1 MGIFPL
7 IQGQSLYLHFSFFYI
22 TCMRDTPVFF
32 IPILTT
38 LKNFALIITTSI
50 IWNIFSLYNK
60 FTKVLLTSCSKY
72 FLNPEKFIL
81 NSYYT
86 TVIVKVLTD
95 WTTLPPH
102 VSLQSFLCCKVI
114 KNTFDKLTTIYLLSN
129 FFADSQIPFYHI
141 LSSSFSYLSASLWST
156 SPQLP
161 IAPTAYAA
169 SELWLILLPRISWS
183 CLYLPDS
190 QSHFKTELSIS
201 WPLLLPCHL
210 YWIPTASLGT
220 HSSTP
225 LRYYCILDTIPPQW
239 LKLFASASFTLS
251 II

>member
-22 TCMRDTPVFF
+22 TCMRDTPVLF

-114 KNTFDKLTTIYLLSN
+114 KNTRLTNLLLSTYWAISLLTPKYLSITSYLLH
-129 FFADSQIPFYHI
+129 FPTSQ
-141 LSSSFSYLSASLWST
+141 L
-156 SPQLP
+156 
-161 IAPTAYAA
+161 AYD
-169 SELWLILLPRISWS
+169 LQVLNCLLP
-183 CLYLPDS
+183 LLPM
-190 QSHFKTELSIS
+190 
-201 WPLLLPCHL
+201 LLLNFGSYFCL
-210 YWIPTASLGT
+210 E
-220 HSSTP
+220 
-225 LRYYCILDTIPPQW
+225 
-239 LKLFASASFTLS
+239 
-251 II
+251 